1 MTHQGVC
8 GVVVLFNIHETPTR
22 AVVSARWLL
31 VYCLQYRRSLAD
43 LRSVAGKGV
52 NTDTP
57 GLGYRIRYKLSFF
70 MERTASQNSGRVTRE
85 SGLPA
90 ASI

>member
-1 MTHQGVC
+1 MQCSYYLIYMKHRESVDVPQG
-8 GVVVLFNIHETPTR
+8 F
-22 AVVSARWLL
+22 L

-43 LRSVAGKGV
+43 EESAAGKGV

-57 GLGYRIRYKLSFF
+57 GLGYRIRYELCFF

>member
-8 GVVVLFNIHETPTR
+8 GVVMLFNIHETPTR
-22 AVVSARWLL
+22 AVISARWLL

-43 LRSVAGKGV
+43 SRSVAGKGV

-57 GLGYRIRYKLSFF
+57 GLGYRREDPVGRRKKAVCPQPQF
-70 MERTASQNSGRVTRE
+70 RTI
-85 SGLPA
+85 L
-90 ASI
+90 I

>member
-22 AVVSARWLL
+22 AVVSVRWLL

-43 LRSVAGKGV
+43 EESAAGKGV

-57 GLGYRIRYKLSFF
+57 GLGYRSAGEMSLRYVLW
-70 MERTASQNSGRVTRE
+70 
-85 SGLPA
+85 
-90 ASI
+90 